1 MPSFVANVDPHDR
14 SVVDEVLSAVLAAQ
28 SRVRCL
34 CNRAADIY
42 GRSFVVPIWPL
53 SNSTKSFESMFEAW
67 PMLFRE
73 VAENLMNRLAF
84 VYVVGQVVVTQFGK
98 LCGTF
103 VPSVSM
109 W

>member
-1 MPSFVANVDPHDR
+1 
-14 SVVDEVLSAVLAAQ
+14 
-28 SRVRCL
+28 
-34 CNRAADIY
+34 
-42 GRSFVVPIWPL
+42 
-53 SNSTKSFESMFEAW
+53 
-67 PMLFRE
+67 MLFRE

-103 VPSVSM
+103 VSSVSM